1 MSQAVPQT
9 VMTFPDGYPEL
20 LEQMGQILGRK
31 LLDLGLPLAIA
42 NAKAFEMIEAIR
54 EEIGGQQQYIPKG
67 EAYEMSIRDESIYA
81 KFKGANYHDL
91 AHEFDLTT
99 VQIRNIV
106 KRGRARD
113 VAKRQHALFPA

>member
-1 MSQAVPQT
+1 MIQPSQPI
-9 VMTFPDGYPEL
+9 VMTFPEGYPEL
-20 LEQMGQILGRK
+20 LEQMGHILGRK

-42 NAKAFEMIEAIR
+42 NRHAFEMIEAIR
-54 EEIGGQQQYIPKG
+54 EECGGQQQYIPKG
-67 EAYEMSIRDESIYA
+67 DSYEMTLRDEAIYA
-81 KFKGANYHDL
+81 KFKGTNYHEL

-113 VAKRQHALFPA
+113 IAKRQVQLFPA

>member
-1 MSQAVPQT
+1 MS
-9 VMTFPDGYPEL
+9 FPEGYPEV
-20 LEQMGQILGRK
+20 LEHMGQIVGRSLLG
-31 LLDLGLPLAIA
+31 LGLPKEVA
-42 NAKAFEMIEAIR
+42 NAKAFEIVEAIR
-54 EEIGGQQQYIPKG
+54 DELGGQQQYISK
-67 EAYEMSIRDESIYA
+67 AVSYEMSIRDESIYA

-113 VAKRQHALFPA
+113 VAKRQGALFPA